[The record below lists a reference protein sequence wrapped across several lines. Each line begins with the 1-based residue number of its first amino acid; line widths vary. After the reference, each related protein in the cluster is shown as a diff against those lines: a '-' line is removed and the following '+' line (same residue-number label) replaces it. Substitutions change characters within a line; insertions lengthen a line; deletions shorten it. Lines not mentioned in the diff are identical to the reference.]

1 MKFTSSLLV
10 VSFLCANLC
19 AQESTT
25 KESISLLPI
34 TVKSRKK
41 TEKERAEF
49 KRQGQSMEALTEAE
63 WNRNNSAFIEHALNT
78 IAGVQ
83 LDKRTA
89 LGGQRIVIRGYG
101 NDQKFNNWGIKAY
114 YNDIPITSADGIT
127 LLDDVDFSLV
137 NNMEIIKGPATT
149 LYGGGIGGV
158 ARFNIKANELQG
170 THVFQKVN
178 TGSFGLL
185 QTQTRIDLVSEKGA
199 MVFNYGHIQA
209 DGYRP
214 RGASNKN
221 MFSIFGNYTLNKKEK
236 IQFYA
241 SHNYSFEELTGQIPY
256 PDYYAG
262 IDLGNRAYAK
272 QNARNDLLST
282 RFSITHDFQYNK
294 NLNNTS
300 SFFYSNTNQLY
311 IAAGALNNNNSPN
324 IGFRSVFTYKQ
335 LRQTTFVNDLS
346 FGTEIQETRTLGS
359 RYAYPNIDT
368 TAFVVQSINKA
379 TYLKTSTN
387 QFSIFLNDRIH
398 ITPIQTTVI
407 LGISMN
413 PLKYARED
421 LLAVPGLVTGYN
433 KDISFNKKFETSYNP
448 HIAIQKTI
456 KNQIIN
462 LSYSEGFN
470 APTASTS
477 FIGSLNITND
487 QLLPEKAKM
496 FDFSIQGLLLDTR
509 LDYQFSLFSINIEN
523 KLTQLAGI
531 SGTLPY
537 TFWSNTGA
545 QHNKGLELS
554 MGYNW
559 QPKINALSWIKK
571 IEPFFSTS
579 FNQFNYSNFKTS
591 INGTPTDFTGKQV
604 VGIPKMK
611 YTIGVDIQANK
622 GLYANATYYYL
633 GDVYADFA
641 NSNLVKGFTQL
652 NAKIGYQYKYR
663 NADIDIYIGANN
675 ITNQINYTFLF
686 LGNNVNDN
694 DPGNGY
700 ASTVI
705 TDLTPGAYQ
714 LNWWGG
720 LKFSYHLK

>member
-1 MKFTSSLLV
+1 
-10 VSFLCANLC
+10 
-19 AQESTT
+19 
-25 KESISLLPI
+25 
-34 TVKSRKK
+34 
-41 TEKERAEF
+41 
-49 KRQGQSMEALTEAE
+49 
-63 WNRNNSAFIEHALNT
+63 
-78 IAGVQ
+78 
-83 LDKRTA
+83 
-89 LGGQRIVIRGYG
+89 
-101 NDQKFNNWGIKAY
+101 
-114 YNDIPITSADGIT
+114 
-127 LLDDVDFSLV
+127 
-137 NNMEIIKGPATT
+137 
-149 LYGGGIGGV
+149 
-158 ARFNIKANELQG
+158 
-170 THVFQKVN
+170 
-178 TGSFGLL
+178 
-185 QTQTRIDLVSEKGA
+185 
-199 MVFNYGHIQA
+199 
-209 DGYRP
+209 
-214 RGASNKN
+214 
-221 MFSIFGNYTLNKKEK
+221 
-236 IQFYA
+236 
-241 SHNYSFEELTGQIPY
+241 
-256 PDYYAG
+256 
-262 IDLGNRAYAK
+262 
-272 QNARNDLLST
+272 
-282 RFSITHDFQYNK
+282 
-294 NLNNTS
+294 
-300 SFFYSNTNQLY
+300 
-311 IAAGALNNNNSPN
+311 
-324 IGFRSVFTYKQ
+324 
-335 LRQTTFVNDLS
+335 
-346 FGTEIQETRTLGS
+346 
-359 RYAYPNIDT
+359 
-368 TAFVVQSINKA
+368 
-379 TYLKTSTN
+379 
-387 QFSIFLNDRIH
+387 
-398 ITPIQTTVI
+398 
-407 LGISMN
+407 
-413 PLKYARED
+413 
-421 LLAVPGLVTGYN
+421 
-433 KDISFNKKFETSYNP
+433 
-448 HIAIQKTI
+448 
-456 KNQIIN
+456 
-462 LSYSEGFN
+462 
-470 APTASTS
+470 
-477 FIGSLNITND
+477 
-487 QLLPEKAKM
+487 M

-604 VGIPKMK
+604 VCIPKMK

-700 ASTVI
+700 ASTVS